1 MSTSPTR
8 QATPATHDD
17 VVATSERVAE
27 VFARTSADSEA
38 LRHLAPEAIETVRAS
53 GLLSMVAPRSLGGAG
68 LGVRTLAES
77 TRVMAHGCV
86 SSAWATSFLVLHTW
100 MLAKMPAAARAD
112 LFAGGAMPLA
122 PAPLAPTG
130 TVTPT
135 TDGFVLRGRWEWAT
149 SVHHSDWVLVHA
161 AQTEPEF
168 TTVFAVVPTD
178 QVEIEDVWHTSGM
191 CATGSDAVRIDDVFV
206 PAHRVVGAAAML
218 FGGDVIDGDGMAL
231 LPVPQTLA
239 LVAASPALG
248 AAERAVELF
257 RQRVASRV
265 LAYSLGDTAIDQASA
280 RMRLGAAR
288 AELAATR
295 ALWDA
300 SIVELD
306 GHAGVGDVP
315 LERRM
320 ALRLAASTI
329 VRSSRRIVNDLAEA
343 AGASVYFTSS
353 PFQRIQRDLEVL
365 KGHVVF
371 DWDRTT
377 ELAGRV
383 ALGLPLAPTDMV

>member
-1 MSTSPTR
+1 MIDASR
-8 QATPATHDD
+8 GLAT
-17 VVATSERVAE
+17 
-27 VFARTSADSEA
+27 VFAETSAESES
-38 LRHLAPEAIETVRAS
+38 LRRLAPAAVDAVHGS
-53 GLLSMVAPRSLGGAG
+53 GLLRMVAPTSLGGAG
-68 LGVRTLAES
+68 LGVRTLAET
-77 TRVMAHGCV
+77 TRIMAHGCT

-100 MLAKMPAAARAD
+100 MLAKMPAAARSD

-135 TDGFVLRGRWEWAT
+135 ADGFVLRGRWEWAT

-161 AQTEPEF
+161 VQTEPEF
-168 TTVFAVVPTD
+168 TTVFAVVPTS
-178 QVEIEDVWHTSGM
+178 QVTIDDVWHTSGM
-191 CATGSDAVRIDDVFV
+191 CATGSDAVRIDDVVV

-218 FGGDVIDGDGMAL
+218 FGGDRIDGDGMAL

-239 LVAASPALG
+239 LVASSPALG

-257 RQRVASRV
+257 RERIASRV
-265 LAYSLGDTAIDQASA
+265 LAYSLGDRAIDQASA
-280 RMRLGAAR
+280 RMRLGAAQ

-295 ALWDA
+295 ALWNA

-306 GHAGVGDVP
+306 GHAGTGDVP

-320 ALRLAASTI
+320 ALRLAASTV
-329 VRSSRRIVNDLAEA
+329 VRSSRRIVTDLAEA
-343 AGASVYFTSS
+343 AGASVYFSSS

-383 ALGLPLAPTDMV
+383 ALGLPLSPADMV